1 MGGEGGPG
9 ERADETERRADA
21 ARPVATT
28 SARLGT
34 AAVTAGSAGR
44 LALVERWAR
53 EAQATLAQAGL
64 GAGVE
69 AKWGE
74 LALLAAVDQ
83 ALADLAAIPPP
94 SDPLIRAAAVALGEV
109 LARELTLDWV
119 ADGSAENLEPAL
131 RFAESEVTLYPVRM
145 VRAHLAGARRDRT
158 PIRLERLVSS
168 TAAYVDHLVRYFP
181 SRLGL
186 ERRGRGSRRA

>member
-1 MGGEGGPG
+1 M
-9 ERADETERRADA
+9 TERPAAA
-21 ARPVATT
+21 ARPEATAST
-28 SARLGT
+28 KLGT
-34 AAVTAGSAGR
+34 AAATAGSAGR
-44 LALVERWAR
+44 RALVERWVR
-53 EAQATLAQAGL
+53 EARATLSQAGL

-69 AKWGE
+69 ARWGE
-74 LALLAAVDQ
+74 LELLAAVDQ

-94 SDPLIRAAAVALGEV
+94 SDRLIRATAIALGEV
-109 LARELTLDWV
+109 LVRELTLDWV

-131 RFAESEVTLYPVRM
+131 RFAESEVTLYPIRM

-158 PIRLERLVSS
+158 PVRLERLVSS

-186 ERRGRGSRRA
+186 ERRGRGARRD